1 MTETEIAGFRQR
13 LLDLMNRLGQD
24 RSQLKDEALQSAG
37 GEASGGISNW
47 PLHMADLGTHQF
59 EEDLT
64 LTLLESKEQVLAEI
78 NRALARMDNG
88 TFGQCEECGKKIP
101 RERLEALPYTGLC
114 LACAQQQEQEVEG
127 GGGRV
132 D

>member
-1 MTETEIAGFRQR
+1 MTEAEIAGFRQR

-24 RSQLKDEALQSAG
+24 RSHLKDEALQSAG

-47 PLHMADLGTHQF
+47 PIHMADLGTHQF

-78 NRALARMDNG
+78 NGALARMDKG
-88 TFGQCEECGKKIP
+88 TFGQCEECGRKIP

-114 LACAQQQEQEVEG
+114 VACARQQEEEPA
-127 GGGRV
+127 
-132 D
+132 